1 MPLDNT
7 FVSFEATRGGVDEV
21 RIRIAMTMEMTEN
34 SNDSGCK
41 DHVNDE
47 DEADDHLDSNNT
59 SYSNTNGSSNS
70 S

>member
-7 FVSFEATRGGVDEV
+7 FVSFEATRGGADEV

-41 DHVNDE
+41 DHVND
-47 DEADDHLDSNNT
+47 DSNNT